1 MDFVKIENFPSASSS
16 RGSIV
21 CNKALARTKFAKG
34 YQPKKVFMKNGFL
47 KKNWLEV

>member
-1 MDFVKIENFPSASSS
+1 MDFVKIENFSSASSS

-21 CNKALARTKFAKG
+21 CNKALA
-34 YQPKKVFMKNGFL
+34 KKSLRRDISQKNFFMENGFL